1 MHLHVILPWSW
12 KTCMTREDPEFDLH
26 LLSQKPF
33 FQKLNYSSWHDLQT
47 CSCSPWSEKDMPVY
61 QTPIKAVMFFLHV
74 VYTLSALK
82 HPFCAAARTLSFILL
97 WLPTFCFHS
106 HFVQDPNRFPLTFFV
121 LWQDFWVSE
130 KLNFIRSRGFYFT
143 STNCER
149 SPNCGEIK
157 VHEESCQI
165 DFQTWETLIV
175 CHVQITQEI
184 LKNCYD
190 KNEAWTFLLSN
201 RERARKIATQGCVF
215 IFYFFSP
222 DKKLK
227 QARQLLQLT
236 VNAAGFKCFGTPQFE
251 C

>member
-1 MHLHVILPWSW
+1 MIWKRYACLSDSYKGCYVFPPRCLHSLSPEASLLCCCMHSFVHPLM
-12 KTCMTREDPEFDLH
+12 TCNC
-26 LLSQKPF
+26 Q
-33 FQKLNYSSWHDLQT
+33 
-47 CSCSPWSEKDMPVY
+47 
-61 QTPIKAVMFFLHV
+61 
-74 VYTLSALK
+74 
-82 HPFCAAARTLSFILL
+82 
-97 WLPTFCFHS
+97 
-106 HFVQDPNRFPLTFFV
+106 HFVFIHILFRIPRFPLTFFV
-121 LWQDFWVSE
+121 IWQDFWVSE

-215 IFYFFSP
+215 FIFIFSP

-227 QARQLLQLT
+227 RARQLLQLT

>member
-1 MHLHVILPWSW
+1 MFTLSQPWSI
-12 KTCMTREDPEFDLH
+12 PSVLLH
-26 LLSQKPF
+26 ALF
-33 FQKLNYSSWHDLQT
+33 RSSSYDLQ
-47 CSCSPWSEKDMPVY
+47 
-61 QTPIKAVMFFLHV
+61 
-74 VYTLSALK
+74 
-82 HPFCAAARTLSFILL
+82 
-97 WLPTFCFHS
+97 LPTFCFHS

-121 LWQDFWVSE
+121 IWQDFWVSE
-130 KLNFIRSRGFYFT
+130 KLIFIRSRGFYFT

-215 IFYFFSP
+215 IFFIFSP